1 MDLIIVL
8 VSLEVIASKFLDSY
22 ISSHRFSPE
31 RPSLFGDVLEKMG
44 LQNDAWLSFF
54 CTITMVAIGV
64 YFLQAYFATTAFQLL
79 YIFTALYTVVL
90 NLGMAH
96 TSYFGRKNFITSKL
110 LK

>member
-31 RPSLFGDVLEKMG
+31 RPSFFGNILEKMG
-44 LQNDAWLSFF
+44 LQKDEWLSFF
-54 CTITMVAIGV
+54 CTISMVAVGV
-64 YFLQAYFATTAFQLL
+64 YFLQAYFATAAFQLL
-79 YIFTALYTVVL
+79 YIFTALFTVVL

-96 TSYFGRKNFITSKL
+96 TSYFGRKNFITSKI